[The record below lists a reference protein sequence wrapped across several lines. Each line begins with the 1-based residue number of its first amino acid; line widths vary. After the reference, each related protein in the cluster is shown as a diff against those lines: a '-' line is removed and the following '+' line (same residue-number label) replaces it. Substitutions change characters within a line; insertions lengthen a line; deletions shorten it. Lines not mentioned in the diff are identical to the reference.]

1 LEQGQ
6 DSGFNCL
13 LNDLMTLWL
22 LRKVVMREF
31 LGTAAESNMKTYSL
45 HLYVKGGV
53 EESIGQ
59 VFIGQDS
66 V

>member
-1 LEQGQ
+1 
-6 DSGFNCL
+6 
-13 LNDLMTLWL
+13 
-22 LRKVVMREF
+22 MREF